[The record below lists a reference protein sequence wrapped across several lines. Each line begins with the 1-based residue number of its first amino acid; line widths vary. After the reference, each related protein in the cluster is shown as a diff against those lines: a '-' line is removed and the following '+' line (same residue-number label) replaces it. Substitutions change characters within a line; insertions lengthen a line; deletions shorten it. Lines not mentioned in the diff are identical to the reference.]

1 MSVIRIK
8 CIDFRNVWEKA
19 VKAILVCSFLVVTLY
34 DEKSNIMMKIISG
47 INYLRYLIVIIS
59 WQVK

>member
-8 CIDFRNVWEKA
+8 CIDFKNVWEKA

-34 DEKSNIMMKIISG
+34 DEKSNIMIKIISG
-47 INYLRYLIVIIS
+47 INYITLSYSYYFLTS
-59 WQVK
+59 

>member
-8 CIDFRNVWEKA
+8 CIDFKNVWEKA

-47 INYLRYLIVIIS
+47 INYLRYLIVITS

>member
-8 CIDFRNVWEKA
+8 CIDFKNVWEKA

-47 INYLRYLIVIIS
+47 INCLRYLIVIIS

>member
-8 CIDFRNVWEKA
+8 CIDFKNVWEKA